1 VSGSALRHKVDLAQ
15 FLLDRYNKVDADKE
29 AERGGWR
36 GGDEDHFIKL
46 VKGLSGD
53 GSMDEKMPAAESK
66 PTKKGTKI
74 QTTLNLPPI
83 NWNELQQALLST
95 HLLPTPIDRSQTSRG
110 HSGLP
115 SNQTPALIGAQRGQ
129 IYCPDTD
136 PRIQEVMSTY
146 LAFWNDPRGKRDEL
160 SIHPNGELWNEAHP
174 HPFLIEPLPL
184 LGEGDMS
191 DPSISKQNRI
201 AWAKMRGKYL
211 TFEPDTGGWNNL
223 RMSFENILIYAAVS
237 GRALVLPPDQNI
249 YLLDPKGGRK
259 GRNYF
264 DLFNLT
270 EHTELLRRVPILT
283 AKEFL
288 EVEGGE
294 HGLVPI
300 NGYNATFQK
309 HLWAITEECEDRKK
323 SDVFCEDLY
332 DHYYRHGLLAD
343 ISAEPPNVDCFVFD
357 THLFDNNSQ
366 DIKTL
371 SPEIQTRIENFC
383 TGRRQVIYNR
393 TMHDAPI
400 WHFETLT
407 NRYRLLVHF
416 YSQNIFTD
424 PILDN
429 YYKRFIRDYL
439 RYHNDAMCAA
449 GKIML
454 ALQYEGYALDPNAGS
469 SMDLDS
475 NLVGGYSSLHIRR
488 GDLQFKEVK
497 IEAREWYENT
507 REIW

>member
-1 VSGSALRHKVDLAQ
+1 
-15 FLLDRYNKVDADKE
+15 
-29 AERGGWR
+29 
-36 GGDEDHFIKL
+36 
-46 VKGLSGD
+46 
-53 GSMDEKMPAAESK
+53 
-66 PTKKGTKI
+66 
-74 QTTLNLPPI
+74 
-83 NWNELQQALLST
+83 
-95 HLLPTPIDRSQTSRG
+95 
-110 HSGLP
+110 
-115 SNQTPALIGAQRGQ
+115 
-129 IYCPDTD
+129 
-136 PRIQEVMSTY
+136 
-146 LAFWNDPRGKRDEL
+146 
-160 SIHPNGELWNEAHP
+160 
-174 HPFLIEPLPL
+174 
-184 LGEGDMS
+184 
-191 DPSISKQNRI
+191 
-201 AWAKMRGKYL
+201 
-211 TFEPDTGGWNNL
+211 
-223 RMSFENILIYAAVS
+223 MSFENILIYAAVS

-249 YLLDPKGGRK
+249 YLLDPKGGDSRK

-343 ISAEPPNVDCFVFD
+343 ISAEPPNVDCVVFD
-357 THLFDNNSQ
+357 THLFDINSQ
-366 DIKTL
+366 NIKML

-383 TGRRQVIYNR
+383 TGRRKVIYNR